1 MTGSILRRLK
11 IIGRSE
17 TGGAMV
23 ELAVVLPVLVLMT
36 IGVMDYGRVFF
47 RSIMVANAARAGAD
61 WGAYAANYTNQT
73 GMQAFTK
80 LDAQEIGNLKVTS
93 QSYCMCGNS
102 AGSCSAN
109 CGGLPPRVLV
119 EVTATDTVALLIKY
133 PGLPDKIVVSQT
145 ARYRAQ

>member
-11 IIGRSE
+11 LIGRSE

-23 ELAVVLPVLVLMT
+23 ELAVVLPVLVLMA

-61 WGAYAANYTNQT
+61 WGAYAKNYTNQA

-80 LDAQEIGNLKVTS
+80 LDAQEISNLKVSS
-93 QSYCMCGNS
+93 QSFCLCGD
-102 AGSCSAN
+102 ATASCSSS
-109 CGGLPPRVLV
+109 CGSLPLRVLV
-119 EVTATDTVALLIKY
+119 EVTATDTVALLMNY
-133 PGLPDKIVVSQT
+133 PGLPNKIVVSQT